1 MRKKWPTNYF
11 WILFL
16 FILSLSF
23 HLEVKH
29 EAAGKKPIN
38 TCVHTFKKPSITNWL
53 LDWQEWLRKHI
64 KTDFKGHVL
73 SYCVRALSMFLFLI
87 QPQLFYSPGL
97 TYITWNLTTIHLG
110 THYSN
115 FFHDRFQCL
124 TAFQIWSILDGSF
137 DNQTHL
143 FLVCTLFYVFSS
155 FMCIKQR
162 FKWVNVF
169 RLNHKF

>member
-1 MRKKWPTNYF
+1 M
-11 WILFL
+11 FL

-23 HLEVKH
+23 HLEMKC
-29 EAAGKKPIN
+29 EAAEKKPIN
-38 TCVHTFKKPSITNWL
+38 TCVHTLKKLSITNWL

-73 SYCVRALSMFLFLI
+73 SYCVRALSVFLFLI

-97 TYITWNLTTIHLG
+97 TYIIWNLTTIHLG

-115 FFHDRFQCL
+115 FSHDRFQCL

-137 DNQTHL
+137 NNQAHL
-143 FLVCTLFYVFSS
+143 FLVCTLFNVFSS